1 MRALDCVAA
10 VWGKE
15 GRAPH
20 QVGAN
25 SALQY
30 L

>member
-10 VWGKE
+10 VWWKE
-15 GRAPH
+15 GRAPD
-20 QVGAN
+20 QVGTN